1 MTRPPLSHRR
11 AVGRDETDE
20 VLVGTLLGFG
30 VSWLVMEPAWILL
43 ITAAPCLC
51 NTAFMN
57 WMNDRAGDVG
67 LDLSLLLG

>member
-1 MTRPPLSHRR
+1 M
-11 AVGRDETDE
+11 GRDETDE

-30 VSWLVMEPAWILL
+30 VSWLGMEPAWILL

>member
-1 MTRPPLSHRR
+1 M
-11 AVGRDETDE
+11 
-20 VLVGTLLGFG
+20 LVGTLLGFG